1 MEFRV
6 VLKVEPRKV
15 LGTSNCSE
23 INVHNPFS
31 TLYFPA
37 SGLIGNNV
45 HLLRNLILY
54 VKEIE
59 TVTLFI
65 LMPSLIYSQCLFGK
79 EHISLKEINNDRKD
93 LQFLN

>member
-6 VLKVEPRKV
+6 VFKVEPRKV
-15 LGTSNCSE
+15 LGTLNCSE
-23 INVHNPFS
+23 ISVHNPFS

-37 SGLIGNNV
+37 SDLIGNNDY
-45 HLLRNLILY
+45 LLRNFILY

-59 TVTLFI
+59 TITLFI

-79 EHISLKEINNDRKD
+79 EHISSKEIYIDRKD